1 MSKPGAAKEDFG
13 TGWFGYQFF
22 ETAARDLRLAFRAL
36 AKSPGLSLTLIL
48 TLAIG
53 IGANAAIF
61 SLLDVIA
68 LRPLPGV
75 RSPEQLV
82 RIATMDP
89 TGTLNLLPR
98 TILAPLRNDLLLDG
112 VCGVMTPLSTVQ
124 IGDTPQALP
133 AHALSGDCY
142 QLLGIRPAI
151 GRLFTG
157 ADDIQDGPRV
167 AVLSYSF
174 WQSEFHGD
182 PSVIGRGIRIEGK
195 QFTIIGVTQPS
206 FEGMLLGFPPRVSFP
221 LSQWV
226 RPGISES
233 ATLAIP
239 NFVFARMKPGVTR
252 KQLQAQLAVQWRRML
267 RAALPPSSEAD
278 EILREPLVVA
288 SGANGLDYTLRKE
301 FRSPLVALL
310 AISGLVLL
318 ISCVNVANLL
328 LAKGL
333 QRRREIAVRLALGA
347 RRWDVSRQFAM
358 ESAVLLIAGTACAL
372 LIARPADRLLLSILA
387 HARTGL
393 RMDVPLDTRV
403 MLFTVLAAAA
413 AMLFFGVLPA
423 RQSSAVSPAEALK
436 GGTASPGRSYAQL
449 RKMLASAQVALS
461 FVLVL
466 AASIF
471 TQSLRNLRDQPMG
484 FRVNGVLNLQ
494 LMPLP
499 DGYGQGFAPAS
510 YYRNLL
516 DRIDALPGVEAASFS
531 HFRPLWMT
539 DIEEIADVN
548 KPDARPTAA
557 TTDMVTDT
565 FFTTMGISLLQ
576 GKNFSIAAAAGAPQ
590 SAILSE
596 SLAKQLFGSAGA
608 LGKRIRLTEDGRE
621 AEIIGIAAD
630 TKVADPHAS
639 QLSLLYLNFWQNP
652 TWFQEWPEV
661 QIRYAGSAVSVI
673 SGVRRALRAEG
684 HEYIESVSTMA
695 DQLDMVLLRERLL
708 ASLGIVF
715 GLIALLLAGIGL
727 FGLLSFFVS
736 SRAREMAVRMAL
748 GAQRQGIAWL
758 ILRGTLLLVVPGL
771 LLAIPLV
778 YVMLRGISGLLFGVG
793 PVPVQAV
800 AISAVLL
807 LIVTA
812 MAALIPVRRAAATD
826 PMAVLRHE

>member
-1 MSKPGAAKEDFG
+1 MPKAGTAKENVG
-13 TGWFGYQFF
+13 AGWFGYQFF
-22 ETAARDLRLAFRAL
+22 ETAARDLRFAFRAL

-68 LRPLPGV
+68 LRPLAGV

-82 RIATMDP
+82 RIATMAP
-89 TGTLNLLPR
+89 TGTLNLLPG

-112 VCGVMTPLSTVQ
+112 VCGVITPLSTVQ
-124 IGDTPQALP
+124 IGDTLQALP

-142 QLLGIRPAI
+142 QMLGVRPVI
-151 GRLFTG
+151 GRLFTR
-157 ADDIQDGPRV
+157 ADDIQDGPGV

-174 WQSEFHGD
+174 WQSEFHSD
-182 PSVIGRGIRIEGK
+182 PGVIGRGIRIEGK
-195 QFTIIGVTQPS
+195 QFTIIGVMQPS
-206 FEGMLLGFPPRVSFP
+206 FQGMLLGFPPRVSFP

-226 RPGISES
+226 RPGISAS
-233 ATLAIP
+233 GPLAFP

-252 KQLQAQLAVQWRRML
+252 KQLQAQLAVQWHRML
-267 RAALPPSSEAD
+267 SAAMPPSTEAD

-301 FRSPLVALL
+301 FRSPLLALL

-318 ISCVNVANLL
+318 ISSVNVANLL

-347 RRWDVSRQFAM
+347 RRWDVARQFAL
-358 ESAVLLIAGTACAL
+358 ESALMLMAGTACAL
-372 LIARPADRLLLSILA
+372 LIARPADRLLLSVLS

-393 RMDVPLDTRV
+393 MMDVPLDTRV
-403 MLFTVLAAAA
+403 ILFTVLAAAA
-413 AMLFFGVLPA
+413 AMLFFGVLPT

-436 GGTASPGRSYAQL
+436 GGTTSPGRSYAQV

-461 FVLVL
+461 LVLVL

-484 FRVNGVLNLQ
+484 FRVNGLLNLQ

-499 DGYGQGFAPAS
+499 GGYGHGFAPAS

-516 DRIDALPGVEAASFS
+516 DRIDALPDVEGASLS
-531 HFRPLWMT
+531 HFKPLWMR
-539 DIEEIADVN
+539 DIEEIGDVN
-548 KPDARPTAA
+548 RPDARPTAA
-557 TTDMVTDT
+557 MTDWVTDT
-565 FFTTMGISLLQ
+565 FFATMGIPLLQ
-576 GKNFSIAAAAGAPQ
+576 GKNFSSAEAVGALQ

-596 SLAKQLFGSAGA
+596 SLAKQLFGSAEA
-608 LGKRIRLTEDGRE
+608 LGKRIRLTEDGSE
-621 AEIIGIAAD
+621 AEVVGITAD

-652 TWFQEWPEV
+652 AWFQEWPEV
-661 QIRYAGSAVSVI
+661 QVRYAGSAASVI
-673 SGVRRALRAEG
+673 SGARSTLRAEG

-708 ASLGIVF
+708 ASLGIAF
-715 GLIALLLAGIGL
+715 GSIALLLAGIGL

-748 GAQRQGIAWL
+748 GAQKQSIAWL
-758 ILRGTLLLVVPGL
+758 ILRGTLLLIVPGL
-771 LLAIPLV
+771 LLAIPLA

-800 AISAVLL
+800 GISVALL
-807 LIVTA
+807 VGVATA
-812 MAALIPVRRAAATD
+812 ATLIPVRRAAATD